1 MPAYLYRP
9 MARGPST
16 LIHQDSKVNQGN
28 AQLTSSGAGAGTSA
42 TMPERVAQDV
52 SKKLGLSGAIQD
64 KIGKLKL
71 NDKEAKKKKLK
82 ENKPIVFNI

>member
-16 LIHQDSKVNQGN
+16 LIHQESKVNQGN
-28 AQLTSSGAGAGTSA
+28 AQLTSSGAGATSA